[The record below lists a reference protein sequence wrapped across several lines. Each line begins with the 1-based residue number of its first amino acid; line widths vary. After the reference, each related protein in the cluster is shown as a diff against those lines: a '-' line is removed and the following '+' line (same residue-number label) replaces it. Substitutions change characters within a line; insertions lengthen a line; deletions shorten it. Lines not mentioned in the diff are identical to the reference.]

1 MVFRSCDFGGQK
13 SWRLVNSRQLF
24 VELFNEAGGGEI
36 YSVGSDMQ
44 SFLDCVTKYYSLFYD
59 YPDTIKKVWFSGRTE
74 TEVTEVMVKEEDL
87 IRPILEKIVYQTDDG
102 TVYCDDKD
110 VDWNDVKQQ
119 VSQL

>member
-1 MVFRSCDFGGQK
+1 
-13 SWRLVNSRQLF
+13 
-24 VELFNEAGGGEI
+24 
-36 YSVGSDMQ
+36 MQ

-87 IRPILEKIVYQTDDG
+87 IWPILEKIVYQTDDG

>member
-44 SFLDCVTKYYSLFYD
+44 SFLNCGTKYYSLFYD
-59 YPDTIKKVWFSGRTE
+59 YPDTIKKIWFWDGTE
-74 TEVTEVMVKEEDL
+74 TEKREVIVKEEGL
-87 IRPILEKIVYQTDDG
+87 IQSTFGKIIHQTDDG
-102 TVYCDDKD
+102 TVYCDDKN